1 MTPRYRPKLPRY
13 VGLAG
18 FLLLL
23 GIFTGLSELVVMA
36 VPIMMSLAVGLAL
49 SGAPGVRARLTCDT
63 RRCLEDES
71 ISFRVELETRKGAA
85 ELTYGLPLPEPL
97 EVEVGSARRAV
108 FVDRDSSRTE
118 SLQAVANRWGAYDLG
133 RLALR
138 VHRPGRFVVYEEIRD
153 AGVEVRVFPGAERIL
168 RGVVPPMTQ
177 VYSGNYVSR
186 AAGEGIEFAVVR
198 PFAYGDDLRHVNWRV
213 TSRRQELHVNRFH
226 IERNAD
232 VVMFLDT
239 FTDVRTGDLSTLD
252 LSVRG
257 AASLAWRYL
266 SRKDRVGLV
275 GFGGVVTWLKVASG
289 QMQVYRIVD
298 HLLRTRPAESFA
310 WKAIE
315 FLPRGTLPPHA
326 LVVAFSPLV
335 DRRSIRALHDLHER
349 GFGLVVIDVL
359 DEDAVPAEQS
369 AEGRLAHR
377 VWKLERHALRFELGG
392 RGIPVVRW
400 TEGSSLE
407 AALSEIPRLRPPR
420 LARAGVGP

>member
-1 MTPRYRPKLPRY
+1 MTPRYTPKLTRY

-18 FLLLL
+18 FLLLM
-23 GIFTGLSELVVMA
+23 GIFTGLSEMVVVA
-36 VPIMMSLAVGLAL
+36 VPVMTSLALGLAL
-49 SGAPGVRARLTCDT
+49 SGEPDVDARLSCDSE
-63 RRCLEDES
+63 RCLEDEA
-71 ISFRVELETRKGAA
+71 IAFRVDLQAGTGAA
-85 ELTYGLPLPEPL
+85 EVSYGLPLPEPMELL
-97 EVEVGSARRAV
+97 EGAARHTVFVGRDASCTEPVRAAARR
-108 FVDRDSSRTE
+108 
-118 SLQAVANRWGAYDLG
+118 WGVYDVG

-138 VHRPGRFVVYEEIRD
+138 VHRPGRYVVYEDVSNTGIQ
-153 AGVEVRVFPGAERIL
+153 VKVFPGAERIL
-168 RGVVPPMTQ
+168 RGVVPPTTQ

-198 PFAYGDDLRHVNWRV
+198 PFTYGDDLRHVNWRV
-213 TSRRQELHVNRFH
+213 TSRRRELHVNRFH

-239 FTDVRTGDLSTLD
+239 FTDVRAGDLSTLD

-275 GFGGVVTWLKVASG
+275 GFGGVVTWLGVASG

-315 FLPRGTLPPHA
+315 FLPRGTLPPQA

-335 DRRSIRALHDLHER
+335 DPRSIRALHDLRER
-349 GFGLVVIDVL
+349 GFALVVIDVL
-359 DEDAVPAEQS
+359 DEDEVAAEPS

-377 VWKLERHALRFELGG
+377 VWKLERDALRFELNA

-400 TEGSSLE
+400 TEGLSLQS
-407 AALSEIPRLRPPR
+407 ALSEIPRLRPGR
-420 LARAGVGP
+420 ARGVAV

>member
-1 MTPRYRPKLPRY
+1 MTPRYTPKLTRY

-18 FLLLL
+18 FLLLM
-23 GIFTGLSELVVMA
+23 GIFTGLSEMVVVA
-36 VPIMMSLAVGLAL
+36 VPVMTSLALGLAL
-49 SGAPGVRARLTCDT
+49 SGEQDVDARLSCNTE
-63 RRCLEDES
+63 RCLEDEAIAFQVDLHS
-71 ISFRVELETRKGAA
+71 GTGPA
-85 ELTYGLPLPEPL
+85 EVSYGLPLPEAMEL
-97 EVEVGSARRAV
+97 VEGQARHTV
-108 FVDRDSSRTE
+108 FVGRDASRTE
-118 SLQAVANRWGAYDLG
+118 SVRAAARRWGVYDVG

-138 VHRPGRFVVYEEIRD
+138 VHRPGRYVVYEEVSN
-153 AGVEVRVFPGAERIL
+153 AGIQVKVFPGAERIL
-168 RGVVPPMTQ
+168 RGVVPPTTQ

-198 PFAYGDDLRHVNWRV
+198 PFTYGDDLRHVNWRV
-213 TSRRQELHVNRFH
+213 TSRRRELHVNQFH

-239 FTDVRTGDLSTLD
+239 FTDVRAGDLSTLD

-275 GFGGVVTWLKVASG
+275 GFGGVVTWLRVASG

-315 FLPRGTLPPHA
+315 FLPRGTLPPQA

-335 DRRSIRALHDLHER
+335 DARIIRALHDLKER
-349 GFGLVVIDVL
+349 GFALVVVDVL
-359 DEDAVPAEQS
+359 DEDEVAAEPS

-377 VWKLERHALRFELGG
+377 VWKLERDALRFELNA

-400 TEGSSLE
+400 TEGSSLQS
-407 AALSEIPRLRPPR
+407 ALSELPSLRPGR
-420 LARAGVGP
+420 ARGVAI

>member
-1 MTPRYRPKLPRY
+1 VK
-13 VGLAG
+13 
-18 FLLLL
+18 
-23 GIFTGLSELVVMA
+23 
-36 VPIMMSLAVGLAL
+36 
-49 SGAPGVRARLTCDT
+49 
-63 RRCLEDES
+63 
-71 ISFRVELETRKGAA
+71 
-85 ELTYGLPLPEPL
+85 
-97 EVEVGSARRAV
+97 
-108 FVDRDSSRTE
+108 
-118 SLQAVANRWGAYDLG
+118 
-133 RLALR
+133 
-138 VHRPGRFVVYEEIRD
+138 
-153 AGVEVRVFPGAERIL
+153 VFPGAERIL
-168 RGVVPPMTQ
+168 RGVVPPTTQ

-198 PFAYGDDLRHVNWRV
+198 PFTYGDDLRHVNWRV
-213 TSRRQELHVNRFH
+213 TSRRRELHVNQFH

-239 FTDVRTGDLSTLD
+239 FTDVRAGDLSTLD

-315 FLPRGTLPPHA
+315 FLPRGTLPPQA

-335 DRRSIRALHDLHER
+335 DARSIRALHDLKER
-349 GFGLVVIDVL
+349 GFALVVVDVL
-359 DEDAVPAEQS
+359 DEDEVPAEPS

-377 VWKLERHALRFELGG
+377 VWKLERDALRFELNA

-400 TEGSSLE
+400 TEGSSLQS
-407 AALSEIPRLRPPR
+407 ALSEIPRLRPGR
-420 LARAGVGP
+420 ARGATV

>member
-1 MTPRYRPKLPRY
+1 MTPRYTPKLTRY

-18 FLLLL
+18 FMLLM
-23 GIFTGLSELVVMA
+23 GIFTGLSEMVVVA
-36 VPIMMSLAVGLAL
+36 VPLLTSLALGLAL
-49 SGAPGVRARLTCDT
+49 SGEPDVVARLSCDT
-63 RRCLEDES
+63 ERCLEDEAIAFQIDLHS
-71 ISFRVELETRKGAA
+71 GTGAA
-85 ELTYGLPLPEPL
+85 EVSYGLPLPEAMELL
-97 EVEVGSARRAV
+97 EGPARHTAFVG
-108 FVDRDSSRTE
+108 RDASRTE
-118 SLQAVANRWGAYDLG
+118 AVRATARRWGVYDVG

-138 VHRPGRFVVYEEIRD
+138 VHRPGRYVVYEEISK
-153 AGVEVRVFPGAERIL
+153 AGHQVKVFPGAERIL
-168 RGVVPPMTQ
+168 RGVVPPTTQ

-213 TSRRQELHVNRFH
+213 TSRRRELHVNRFH

-239 FTDVRTGDLSTLD
+239 FTDVRAGDLSTLD

-275 GFGGVVTWLKVASG
+275 GFGGVVTWLRVASG
-289 QMQVYRIVD
+289 QIQVYRIVD

-315 FLPRGTLPPHA
+315 FLPRGTLPPQA

-335 DRRSIRALHDLHER
+335 DARSILALHDLRER
-349 GFGLVVIDVL
+349 GFALVVVDVL
-359 DEDAVPAEQS
+359 DEDKVAAEPS

-377 VWKLERHALRFELGG
+377 VWKLERDALRFELNA

-400 TEGSSLE
+400 TEGSSLQS
-407 AALSEIPRLRPPR
+407 ALAEIPRLRPGH
-420 LARAGVGP
+420 ARGVAV

>member
-1 MTPRYRPKLPRY
+1 MTPRYTPKLTRY

-23 GIFTGLSELVVMA
+23 GIFTGLSEMVVMA
-36 VPIMMSLAVGLAL
+36 VPVMMSLALGLAL
-49 SGAPGVRARLTCDT
+49 AGRPGLRAHLTCDT
-63 RRCLEDES
+63 ERCLEDEP
-71 ISFRVELETRKGAA
+71 ISLRVELESRAGGV
-85 ELTYGLPLPEPL
+85 ELTFGLPLPEPIAL
-97 EVEVGSARRAV
+97 VEGSARHTVLVGREA
-108 FVDRDSSRTE
+108 SRTE
-118 SLQAVANRWGAYDLG
+118 YLRAAATRWGVYDVG
-133 RLALR
+133 GLALR
-138 VHRPGRFVVYEEIRD
+138 VHRPGRYVVYEEVRN
-153 AGVEVRVFPGAERIL
+153 AGIELRVFPGAERIL

-198 PFAYGDDLRHVNWRV
+198 PFTYGDDLRHVNWRV

-239 FTDVRTGDLSTLD
+239 FTDVHAGDLSTLD

-335 DRRSIRALHDLHER
+335 DRRSIRALHDLRER
-349 GFGLVVIDVL
+349 GFALVVIDVL
-359 DEDAVPAEQS
+359 DEDEVPAEPS

-377 VWKLERHALRFELGG
+377 VWKLEREALRFELSA

-400 TEGSSLE
+400 TEDSSLE
-407 AALSEIPRLRPPR
+407 AALSELPRLRPG
-420 LARAGVGP
+420 LAHARTGI

>member
-1 MTPRYRPKLPRY
+1 MTPRYTPKLTRN

-18 FLLLL
+18 FLLLI
-23 GIFTGLSELVVMA
+23 GIFTGHSEMVVMA
-36 VPIMMSLAVGLAL
+36 VPVMMSVALGLAV
-49 SGAPGVRARLTCDT
+49 SGEPDVGARLTCDT
-63 RRCLEDES
+63 ERCLEDEPIAFQVDLHS
-71 ISFRVELETRKGAA
+71 RAGPLEVS
-85 ELTYGLPLPEPL
+85 YGLPLPEPMKVL
-97 EVEVGSARRAV
+97 EGKARHTV
-108 FVDRDSSRTE
+108 FVGREATRTE
-118 SLQAVANRWGAYDLG
+118 SARATAGRWGVYDVG

-138 VHRPGRFVVYEEIRD
+138 VHRPGRYVLYEELSN
-153 AGVEVRVFPGAERIL
+153 AGIQVKVFPGAERIL
-168 RGVVPPMTQ
+168 RGVVPPTTQ

-198 PFAYGDDLRHVNWRV
+198 PFTYGDDLRHVNWRV
-213 TSRRQELHVNRFH
+213 TSRRRELHVNRFH

-239 FTDVRTGDLSTLD
+239 FTDVRAGDLSTLD

-275 GFGGVVTWLKVASG
+275 GFGGVVTWLGVASG
-289 QMQVYRIVD
+289 QMQVYRIAD

-315 FLPRGTLPPHA
+315 FLPRGTLPPQA

-335 DRRSIRALHDLHER
+335 DARSIRALHDLRER
-349 GFGLVVIDVL
+349 GFALVVIDVL
-359 DEDAVPAEQS
+359 DEDGVPAEPS

-377 VWKLERHALRFELGG
+377 VWKLERQALRFELNA

-400 TEGSSLE
+400 TEGSSLQS
-407 AALSEIPRLRPPR
+407 ALSEIPRLRPG
-420 LARAGVGP
+420 LTRAGVGV

>member
-1 MTPRYRPKLPRY
+1 MTPRYTPKLTRY

-23 GIFTGLSELVVMA
+23 GIFTGLSEMVVVA
-36 VPIMMSLAVGLAL
+36 VPVMMSLALGLAL
-49 SGAPGVRARLTCDT
+49 SGEPEVKAHLTCDT
-63 RRCLEDES
+63 ERCLEDES
-71 ISFRVELETRKGAA
+71 IAFRVELESRAGAA
-85 ELTYGLPLPEPL
+85 ELTFGLPLPEPF
-97 EVEVGSARRAV
+97 EVVDGSARQTV
-108 FVDRDSSRTE
+108 FVGRDTSRTE
-118 SLQAVANRWGAYDLG
+118 SLRATATRWGVYEVG

-138 VHRPGRFVVYEEIRD
+138 VHRPGRYLVYEEVPN
-153 AGVEVRVFPGAERIL
+153 AGIELKVFPGAERIL

-198 PFAYGDDLRHVNWRV
+198 PFTYGDDLRHVNWRV
-213 TSRRQELHVNRFH
+213 TSRRRALHVNRFH

-298 HLLRTRPAESFA
+298 QLLRTRPAESFA

-335 DRRSIRALHDLHER
+335 DRRSIRALHDLRER
-349 GFGLVVIDVL
+349 GFALVVIDVL
-359 DEDAVPAEQS
+359 DEDEVPAEPS

-377 VWKLERHALRFELGG
+377 VWKLERHALRFELTA

-400 TEGSSLE
+400 TEDSSLQS
-407 AALSEIPRLRPPR
+407 ALSEIPRLRPGPAPSR
-420 LARAGVGP
+420 VGI

>member
-1 MTPRYRPKLPRY
+1 MTPHYTPKLTRY

-23 GIFTGLSELVVMA
+23 GIFTGLTEMIVMA
-36 VPIMMSLAVGLAL
+36 VPVMMSLALGLAL
-49 SGAPGVRARLTCDT
+49 SREPGLRAHLTCDT
-63 RRCLEDES
+63 ERCLEDES
-71 ISFRVELETRKGAA
+71 ISFRVELESRAEGV
-85 ELTYGLPLPEPL
+85 ELTFGVPLPEPF
-97 EVEVGSARRAV
+97 EVVEGTARHTV
-108 FVDRDSSRTE
+108 FMDREASRTE
-118 SLQAVANRWGAYDLG
+118 SLRALATRWGVYDVG

-138 VHRPGRFVVYEEIRD
+138 AHRPGRYVVYEEVRS
-153 AGVEVRVFPGAERIL
+153 AGIDLKVFPGAERIL
-168 RGVVPPMTQ
+168 RGVIPPMTQ

-198 PFAYGDDLRHVNWRV
+198 PFTYGDDLRHVNWRV
-213 TSRRQELHVNRFH
+213 TSRRQALHVNRFH

-275 GFGGVVTWLKVASG
+275 GFGGMVTWLKVASG

-335 DRRSIRALHDLHER
+335 DRRTIRALHDLRER
-349 GFGLVVIDVL
+349 GFALVVIDVL
-359 DEDAVPAEQS
+359 DENEVPAEPS

-377 VWKLERHALRFELGG
+377 VWKLERRALRFELSA

-407 AALSEIPRLRPPR
+407 AALSELPRLRPGMAQ
-420 LARAGVGP
+420 ARAAQ